1 MPRRSDP
8 CLRRSACPAFRCCPC
23 QTYRTHRLR
32 SDLAYSAP
40 TVCLHHT
47 ALARLAGLGRRD
59 AGRAIGKS
67 PARCSHGLA
76 AWQPDDFAAWPSG
89 THGSVAPGDLIQS
102 QFGPAATITV
112 TIAAEA
118 ELASLAPPPLPARP
132 HAQRTHFS
140 RHDYQPFFANT
151 PRNLS
156 RLSGVT
162 ARTHVPRN
170 DFSNRHRCPFGDVAI
185 ALSASHIAEQ
195 SLSLSCLP
203 GSKRKNPQSVMRFAG
218 F

>member
-8 CLRRSACPAFRCCPC
+8 GLRRSACSAFRCCPC
-23 QTYRTHRLR
+23 QTFRTHRLR
-32 SDLAYSAP
+32 SGLAYSAP
-40 TVCLHHT
+40 AVCPTIPPLPD
-47 ALARLAGLGRRD
+47 G
-59 AGRAIGKS
+59 S
-67 PARCSHGLA
+67 GLA
-76 AWQPDDFAAWPSG
+76 DVTQDGQRANPLPGIRMVWLPDDFAAWPSG
-89 THGSVAPGDLIQS
+89 TDGSVAPADLIQS

-112 TIAAEA
+112 TIAAQA
-118 ELASLAPPPLPARP
+118 ELAPLAPPTLPARP
-132 HAQRTHFS
+132 HARRTHFS

-162 ARTHVPRN
+162 ARTRVPRN
-170 DFSNRHRCPFGDVAI
+170 DFSNRHRCPFGDVSV
-185 ALSASHIAEQ
+185 ALSACHIAEQ

-203 GSKRKNPQSVMRFAG
+203 GPKRKNPQSASRFAG